1 MIRNIKDLPPVPE
14 GFSEPINGKLDH
26 PPISDSEDIIMYIPT
41 CGEWDAAGWR
51 GVSRTSN
58 YSIRLGSPT
67 YEKNKAMLTPKGHPH
82 AALMLEYAKDWAETK
97 QPWLKWR
104 RRPVN
109 SVGDWFACQDH
120 PKWLEHYDY
129 ERIPTPPA
137 VILINGIKVPEP
149 VREPLN
155 NGVKYSLVVLGR
167 AVDDIKWASDG
178 WDMEN
183 LRDGL
188 IHLTKEAAEI
198 HRKALLSFTAKEE
211 AQ

>member
-1 MIRNIKDLPPVPE
+1 M
-14 GFSEPINGKLDH
+14 SA
-26 PPISDSEDIIMYIPT
+26 T
-41 CGEWDAAGWR
+41 
-51 GVSRTSN
+51 T
-58 YSIRLGSPT
+58 
-67 YEKNKAMLTPKGHPH
+67 GHPH

-120 PKWLEHYDY
+120 PKWLEHYAY

-155 NGVKYSLVVLGR
+155 IGDRYFVTDLRRCYGSEW
-167 AVDDIKWASDG
+167 DDDPTDCKRFQSG
-178 WDMEN
+178 M
-183 LRDGL
+183 
-188 IHLTKEAAEI
+188 IHLTEEAAEI

>member
-1 MIRNIKDLPPVPE
+1 M
-14 GFSEPINGKLDH
+14 SA
-26 PPISDSEDIIMYIPT
+26 T
-41 CGEWDAAGWR
+41 
-51 GVSRTSN
+51 T
-58 YSIRLGSPT
+58 
-67 YEKNKAMLTPKGHPH
+67 GHPH

-120 PKWLEHYDY
+120 PKWLEQYDY

-137 VILINGIKVPEP
+137 KIIINGIKVPEP

-155 NGVKYSLVVLGR
+155 IGDSYFVPDLCGSYKSTWDNDDYDRQRLR
-167 AVDDIKWASDG
+167 AGI
-178 WDMEN
+178 
-183 LRDGL
+183 
-188 IHLTKEAAEI
+188 IHITKESAEI
-198 HRKALLSFTAKEE
+198 HRKALLSFTAKGE